1 LSKKII
7 LIDGNSLVYRAFF
20 ALPVSLVT
28 SYGQVTNAV
37 YGFTSM
43 LIKLMRE
50 FKPDAIVVAFDKAAP
65 TFRHDRYAEYK
76 AHREKAPAELPEQFP
91 LVKEVL
97 EALQIPI
104 FEVEGYEADDI
115 LATLARKAKEKSNSV
130 LIVTGDRDAL
140 QLIDENVKVVTTKKG
155 LSDIVIYDRAKVVE
169 RWGVPPE
176 KIPDFLALKGDPSD
190 NIPGVP
196 GIGEKIAARLVK
208 EYGSLEKIV
217 ESLASI
223 REKRWRRL
231 IEEHLEEARLSKQ
244 LSILDTEVPVDIDFE
259 QINLATWDEIKI
271 RKVFSKLEFFTLLDR
286 LFEGQSRQTVRQIE
300 DKIGKVEIKRVVN
313 PEVLSELKEALTACR
328 ELGLALAVSR
338 QGKFREKIDW
348 LALALSDHLVYLLQP
363 NNRFWERLRIK
374 QWLKEHLESPQF
386 TIVAHDFKK
395 IKRVLDKHFDIHFD
409 TSFFDIM
416 LAAYLL
422 KPGLLSYPL
431 NDLAVWYLDTVIS
444 EEPLELKVSQEAVL
458 SLQLK
463 EKLTELLQKENLLS
477 VFEEIELP
485 LVDVLYHMERT
496 GIGIDKQSLAEME
509 KEVDL
514 LLENTAKEIFYF
526 AGEQF
531 NINSPQQLRHILFE
545 KLQLSPLRK
554 TKTGYS
560 TDISVLAKL
569 VNDHPIIEKIITYR
583 ELSKLKSTYIEAL
596 PKLINPRTGKL
607 HTTFNQAG
615 TATGRLSSSN
625 PNLQNIPI
633 KGEWGQKIRRAFVPS
648 RKADVFI
655 AADYSQIELR
665 LLAHFSGDEGLIA
678 AFDQSVDIHKATACQ
693 LFNTKPTAVTPQMRR
708 LAKAVNFGVIY
719 GMSPYGLAERLSI
732 STEEA
737 KAYIDRYF
745 EKYPAV
751 ANFISQTIKQAKKDG
766 YVVTLLGR
774 KRYIPELASS
784 NQRVRNLGE
793 RLAINT
799 PLQGSASDLIKLA
812 MIRLHQYLRR
822 NGLQSRM
829 VLQVHDELIFEVP
842 ALEKVIVIDMIKS
855 IMEGVYPLKV
865 KLKVDINEGTNW
877 CEVK

>member
-20 ALPVSLVT
+20 ALPVSLAT

-43 LIKLMRE
+43 LIKLIRE
-50 FKPDAIVVAFDKAAP
+50 FKPDAIAVAFDKAAP
-65 TFRHDRYAEYK
+65 TFRHNQYAEYK
-76 AHREKAPAELPEQFP
+76 AHREKAPAELPGQFP

-97 EALQIPI
+97 AALKIPI

-115 LATLARKAKEKSNSV
+115 LATLAKKAEEKGNSV

-140 QLIDENVKVVTTKKG
+140 QLIDENIKVVTTKKG
-155 LSDIVIYDRAKVVE
+155 ISDILIYDRARVVE

-196 GIGEKIAARLVK
+196 GIGEKTAAKLVK
-208 EYGSLEKIV
+208 EYGSLEKIIENLTSV
-217 ESLASI
+217 KEG
-223 REKRWRRL
+223 WRRL
-231 IEEHLEEARLSKQ
+231 IEEHLEEAVLSKQ
-244 LSILDTEVPVDIDFE
+244 LSILNAEVPVDIDFE
-259 QINLATWDEIKI
+259 QVSLAAWDEVKI
-271 RKVFSKLEFFTLLDR
+271 RKVFSRLEFFTLLDR
-286 LFEGQSRQTVRQIE
+286 LFEAQGKQAVQQVRE
-300 DKIGKVEIKRVVN
+300 KVGGIEIKKVVN
-313 PEVLSELKEALTACR
+313 PETLGELRRTLADCR
-328 ELGLALAVSR
+328 ELGLALAVS
-338 QGKFREKIDW
+338 QPEKFKQRIDW
-348 LALALSDHLVYLLQP
+348 FALALNNHLVYLLQP
-363 NNRFWERLRIK
+363 NNRFWGKSRIK
-374 QWLKEHLESPQF
+374 QWLKECLEPLPLS
-386 TIVAHDFKK
+386 IVAHDLKK
-395 IKRVLDKHFDIHFD
+395 IKRLLFEHFDIHLDKNFFD
-409 TSFFDIM
+409 TM

-422 KPGLLSYPL
+422 KPGLPNYPL
-431 NDLAVWYLDTVIS
+431 SDLAVWYLDTVIS
-444 EEPLELKVSQEAVL
+444 KESGEAKVSQEAVL
-458 SLQLK
+458 ALQLK
-463 EKLTELLQKENLLS
+463 KKLTKLLQKENLLS
-477 VFEEIELP
+477 LFEEVELP
-485 LVDVLYHMERT
+485 LVDVLCQMEQT
-496 GIGIDKQSLAEME
+496 GIGIDEQSLAEVA

-514 LLENTAKEIFYF
+514 LLENTAEEIFHY

-531 NINSPQQLRHILFE
+531 NINSPQQLGQVLFE

-569 VNDHPIIEKIITYR
+569 INDHPIIEKIITYR

-596 PKLINPRTGKL
+596 PKLVNPKTGKL

-633 KGEWGQKIRRAFVPS
+633 RSELGQKIRRAFIPS
-648 RKADVFI
+648 RKDDVFV

-665 LLAHFSGDEGLIA
+665 LLAHFSKDERLIA
-678 AFDQSVDIHKATACQ
+678 AFDQGVDIHEATACQ
-693 LFNTKPTAVTPQMRR
+693 LFNIKPAAVTPQMRR

-737 KAYIDRYF
+737 RDYIDRYF
-745 EKYPAV
+745 ERYPAV
-751 ANFISQTIKQAKKDG
+751 ANFIDQTIEQARKDG

-774 KRYIPELASS
+774 KRYIPELTSR
-784 NQRVRNLGE
+784 NQRIRNLGR

-812 MIRLHQYLRR
+812 MVRLHQYLEKK
-822 NGLQSRM
+822 GLQSRM

-842 ALEKVIVIDMIKS
+842 SLEKVIVIDMIKS
-855 IMEGVYPLKV
+855 IMESVYPLKV
-865 KLKVDINEGTNW
+865 RLKVDISEGTNW